1 MNNILYIRRAIV
13 NERCR
18 WKWRTTSTLH
28 HPHTVARLF
37 CIANVNGRMVYKNSW
52 AILDISGRFFL
63 QFLALFLLDFSF
75 IQFPRPPSFHPM
87 PFISFAP
94 SRSVVFLCWFF
105 AFPIIV
111 SHLCHFYCWNSRWM
125 LKMSVPTLPFHRN
138 NKKII
143 VIIKHYC
150 QHKHTAGLACN
161 SNVKINSKC
170 EIK

>member
-28 HPHTVARLF
+28 HPHTIARLF

-52 AILDISGRFFL
+52 AILDISGRFSL

-87 PFISFAP
+87 PSSLSLPLTRLVLRFSNHRLSFMPFLLLKFTLNAKNVSSNSPISPKQQKNNRYNKTLLPAQTH
-94 SRSVVFLCWFF
+94 SRF
-105 AFPIIV
+105 
-111 SHLCHFYCWNSRWM
+111 
-125 LKMSVPTLPFHRN
+125 
-138 NKKII
+138 
-143 VIIKHYC
+143 
-150 QHKHTAGLACN
+150 GLQFQREN
-161 SNVKINSKC
+161 
-170 EIK
+170 